1 MKKLLLLSAAAMAIG
16 LAAPASAQWHDRDR
30 DRDNCSEGRHGR
42 CDDGYRN
49 HGQWQRERMH
59 RRNWERRAYRDEGR
73 NWERRGYRDEGRNW
87 GVGYRV
93 PQSYSYY
100 GYNGIPRDYARR
112 YNLDPNYRYVRRNNQ
127 VYVVNPGTYAIERIL
142 RGW

>member
-1 MKKLLLLSAAAMAIG
+1 MKKLLLLSAATLAVG
-16 LAAPASAQWHDRDR
+16 LAAPASAQGYGHGRDR
-30 DRDNCSEGRHGR
+30 DRDNCSEWRHGR
-42 CDDGYRN
+42 CVDGYRN
-49 HGQWQRERMH
+49 YGQYQSERMH
-59 RRNWERRAYRDEGR
+59 RRNWERRMARRDA
-73 NWERRGYRDEGRNW
+73 RDW

-112 YNLDPNYRYVRRNNQ
+112 YNLDPNYRYVRRDNQ
-127 VYVVNPGTYAIERIL
+127 VYVVNPGTYAVERVL